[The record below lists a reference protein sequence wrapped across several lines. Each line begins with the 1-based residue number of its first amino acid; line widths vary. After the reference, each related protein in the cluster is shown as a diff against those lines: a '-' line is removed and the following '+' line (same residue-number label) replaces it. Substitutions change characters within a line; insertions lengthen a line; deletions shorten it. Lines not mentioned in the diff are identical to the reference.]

1 MFLILNIWW
10 KQNLHND
17 ISLWGG
23 PRVSVG
29 EAGRSVEDHIHL
41 LRPSP
46 RNVSVGRLDG
56 VRVSVLVHKGI
67 LLHLFIVHL
76 LTVDNL
82 STRYKKKDRDA
93 SFIWAYFTQNE
104 LMVIVTKRYWHLL
117 IFHQTVEGKMERKV
131 A

>member
-1 MFLILNIWW
+1 M
-10 KQNLHND
+10 
-17 ISLWGG
+17 
-23 PRVSVG
+23 
-29 EAGRSVEDHIHL
+29 EDHIHL

-82 STRYKKKDRDA
+82 STLYKKKDRD
-93 SFIWAYFTQNE
+93 AYFTQNE
-104 LMVIVTKRYWHLL
+104 LMVIVTKRY
-117 IFHQTVEGKMERKV
+117 
-131 A
+131 